1 MPTNLLVAGGS
12 PLLSMAYAPPV
23 EYLVRLYRAEG
34 QVAYIEACESFV
46 KQSYRSR
53 CQIAGP
59 NGMQTLSIPI
69 EHGRS
74 NLIRDIRISEHGSWR
89 HLHRGALMASYGS
102 SPYFEYYWDD
112 IAPFYERQYDFL
124 WELNWELLHC
134 LAGLIDLDI
143 SLAPTTDFAPI
154 AGEPWDYRY
163 SISPKAKIPPT
174 DIHFRPYYQPFAE
187 RHGFIAGLSAFD
199 LLFNLG
205 PESLLLLRDS

>member
-1 MPTNLLVAGGS
+1 MPEVQPKL
-12 PLLSMAYAPPV
+12 LLSTAYAPPI
-23 EYLVRLYRAEG
+23 EYLVLLYRAAGEA
-34 QVAYIEACESFV
+34 VCIEAQESFA

-53 CQIAGP
+53 CLIAGP
-59 NGMQTLSIPI
+59 NGVQTLSIPV

-74 NLIRDIRISEHGSWR
+74 NLIRDMRISEHGAWR

-124 WELNWELLHC
+124 WDLNWELLHC
-134 LAGLIDLDI
+134 LAGLMELEM
-143 SLAPTTDFAPI
+143 SLEATTNFAPVNN
-154 AGEPWDYRY
+154 EPWDYRY
-163 SISPKAKIPPT
+163 RISPKAKVPLK
-174 DIHFRPYYQPFAE
+174 DIQHPSYYQPFAE
-187 RHGFIAGLSAFD
+187 RHGFIGGLSAFD